1 MTVESS
7 REVMD
12 AYMGDGGLGVVADD
26 AVYVDT
32 ATGQRYEGREAIK
45 GMLTQTY
52 RGGLD
57 ATSEVT
63 NVIIGEDG
71 ACVEATI
78 VGRHTGSYAGV
89 PATGKEVRIPLCVTY
104 RIADGQIVE
113 AHVYAQMAAFLAQ
126 VAD

>member
-1 MTVESS
+1 MTVEDS
-7 REVMD
+7 RAVMD
-12 AYMGDGGLGVVADD
+12 AYIGDGGLAVVAED
-26 AVYVDT
+26 AVYLDM
-32 ATGQRYEGREAIK
+32 ATGQRFEGREAIK

-52 RGGLD
+52 RDGLD

-63 NVIIGEDG
+63 SLIVGEDG
-71 ACVEATI
+71 ACMEGAI

-104 RIADGQIVE
+104 RIADGQIFE
-113 AHVYAQMAAFLAQ
+113 AHVYVQVATFLAQ